1 MSPSQIVL
9 IPGLMNDADLWRD
22 QITGL
27 KDIAEPRV
35 ADITKGNTLAVL
47 AEMVLATSA
56 DTFALAGFS
65 LGGLVAQEVMRRA
78 PERITHLA
86 LLDTTMVPDTRERTA
101 EREAMVAQ
109 AKKPGRFHGFG
120 RKLATSY
127 LSPDNQSNDELI
139 GRVRAMTERLGPEVF
154 IRQTRIERPD
164 SRVSLTRITCPTLVL
179 CGRHDVLTPPSLHED
194 MARRIPG
201 AELVILEESG
211 HLTPIE
217 EPDKVTAELRAL
229 LRRPTELNARI
240 AEASSET

>member
-1 MSPSQIVL
+1 MSLPQIVL

-22 QITGL
+22 QIAGL
-27 KDIAEPRV
+27 KDVARPRV
-35 ADITKGNTLAVL
+35 ADITRGDTLAVL

-56 DTFALAGFS
+56 DSFALAGFS

-78 PERITHLA
+78 PERVTHLA
-86 LLDTTMVPDTRERTA
+86 LLDTTMLPDTPERTA
-101 EREAMVAQ
+101 EREALVAQ

-120 RKLATSY
+120 RKLARSY
-127 LSPDNQSNDELI
+127 LAPDNQSDEELI

-164 SRVSLTRITCPTLVL
+164 SRASLTRIACPTLVL

-201 AELVILEESG
+201 AELAILEESG

-217 EPDKVTAELRAL
+217 EPEWVTDKLRELL
-229 LRRPTELNARI
+229 ERRPPANP
-240 AEASSET
+240 ETAAQETTA